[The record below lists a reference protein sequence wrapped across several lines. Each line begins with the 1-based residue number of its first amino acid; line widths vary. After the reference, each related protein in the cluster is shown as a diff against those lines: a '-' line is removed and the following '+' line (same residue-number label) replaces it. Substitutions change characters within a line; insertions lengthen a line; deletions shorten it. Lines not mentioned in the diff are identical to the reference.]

1 MLCQKNIELIAA
13 KNSNAVAEHV
23 GNDPLFSINLML
35 QIEKF
40 ALDIG
45 TGKAIAVMN

>member
-1 MLCQKNIELIAA
+1 MILSL
-13 KNSNAVAEHV
+13 
-23 GNDPLFSINLML
+23 SINLML